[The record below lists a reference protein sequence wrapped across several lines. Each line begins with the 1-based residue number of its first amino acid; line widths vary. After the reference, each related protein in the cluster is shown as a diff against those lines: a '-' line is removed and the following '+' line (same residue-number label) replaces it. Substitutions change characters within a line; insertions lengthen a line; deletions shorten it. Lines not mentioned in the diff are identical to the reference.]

1 MLQLM
6 LAIKYMFKRR
16 IASLAV
22 LSVALSVFVAFVV
35 LTVMHGLVSGFK
47 DINHA
52 FVGDCV
58 VGTESLVGFAYHDEL
73 MERLEALPS
82 VRALSPVV
90 KTYGLFTETGT
101 GYRDGIQVMGID
113 PVRHAQVTDFG
124 LFLHYKAGQ
133 ADSVFDVT
141 GDANRPGC
149 AFGVDKVL
157 ERDQNG
163 DYRYSDYLWPSDY
176 DITCFPLKANGTLR
190 RRGLGEVSTK
200 RFALTDTVHTGLAK
214 NDSQVMYMAL
224 HEAQKLSGMDLPEPR
239 VSAIFIRFIDTVSPT
254 QGTQEVAEVFLSFK
268 QDCAD
273 RNLAFLLD
281 TVRVHDW
288 KRYCR
293 DMIAPVEKEELAL
306 VFMFVLVGLTTVFI
320 VLVIFHMIISHKS
333 RDIGVLR
340 SVGAS
345 SCQIM
350 GLYWTFALFIGAMG
364 AGAGLGVGWLF
375 LSRINRVEAWLFEK
389 TQFQLFNRAMFA
401 IDEIPHEIDPQM
413 MLLIGLFALLSC
425 WVGALIPAWQAAR
438 LQPVKTLQVSQL

>member
-1 MLQLM
+1 MLQLI

-22 LSVALSVFVAFVV
+22 LTVALSVFVAFVV

-47 DINHA
+47 DVNHA

-73 MERLEALPS
+73 MERLEVLPS
-82 VRALSPVV
+82 VHSLSPVV

-124 LFLHYKAGQ
+124 LFLHYKSGQ
-133 ADSVFDVT
+133 VARVFDVT

-157 ERDQNG
+157 DRDENG
-163 DYRYSDYLWPSDY
+163 DYPYSNYLWPRDY
-176 DITCFPLKANGTLR
+176 DITCFPLKATGTLKR
-190 RRGLGEVSTK
+190 SGLGEVSTK
-200 RFALTDTVHTGLAK
+200 RFSLTDTVHTGLAK

-224 HEAQKLSGMDLPEPR
+224 HEAQQLSGMDLPVPR
-239 VSAIFIRFIDTVSPT
+239 ISAIFIRFIETVSFQ
-254 QGTQEVAEVFLSFK
+254 QGTREVSEVFSNFK

-281 TVRVHDW
+281 TVRVEDW

-320 VLVIFHMIISHKS
+320 VLVIFHMIVSHKS

-340 SVGAS
+340 SMGVS
-345 SCQIM
+345 SAQIM
-350 GLYWTFALFIGAMG
+350 GLYWTFALFIGALG
-364 AGAGLGVGWLF
+364 AGVGLGGGWLF

-389 TQFQLFNRAMFA
+389 THFQLFNRAMFA
-401 IDEIPHEIDPQM
+401 IDEIPHDIDTQM
-413 MLLIGLFALLSC
+413 MVMIGLFALLSC